1 MISVCCT
8 FVVLLAIWLLV
19 QSMDPPRVRVVG
31 TPAILVGKG
40 GVHAGGP
47 VAFVVHTIHYILYA
61 GKGEFNVLSVLTGSR
76 PGCHRRRR
84 AAKRGIVRRKTI
96 LCQCRPKTLMT

>member
-8 FVVLLAIWLLV
+8 FVVLKRQGGSEGWPVVLLAIWLLV
-19 QSMDPPRVRVVG
+19 QSMDPPRARVVG

-47 VAFVVHTIHYILYA
+47 VAFVVHTIHYSTL
-61 GKGEFNVLSVLTGSR
+61 
-76 PGCHRRRR
+76 CRR
-84 AAKRGIVRRKTI
+84 I
-96 LCQCRPKTLMT
+96 